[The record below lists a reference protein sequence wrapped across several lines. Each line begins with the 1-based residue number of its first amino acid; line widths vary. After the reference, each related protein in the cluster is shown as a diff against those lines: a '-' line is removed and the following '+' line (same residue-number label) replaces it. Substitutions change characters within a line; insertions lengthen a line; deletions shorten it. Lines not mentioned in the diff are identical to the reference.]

1 MMYLRT
7 FDDMQK
13 SLPFFLLKPARSIY
27 RFLTGLC
34 GFVVAAVIFMYFFK
48 VDETVPAQV
57 VLRPATPVSSVRSMA
72 GGQVVYIGY
81 EDGQIVEQNAL
92 LFQVDTA
99 SVEKELSAL
108 HNQLDST
115 AAELR
120 EYEQLLL
127 AMDTEASDITA
138 KLASAYLF
146 EKENY
151 EISIK
156 ELAAKITREKNKP
169 ESMRI
174 QKQIDELETQS
185 SQLLYEYKTWLNK
198 EAASALR
205 QKESLAAT
213 VKQLESSIADR
224 ERQEQNAVG
233 YAPISGKVLVVK
245 KMNTGDYLLSGE
257 EVIRIVPQKDE
268 SLKADLYVAGSVIPT
283 VSFGNRVEMKFPGLP
298 PSRFGQVSS
307 TVSLI
312 PADAVLDERNYPVFI
327 VQADIQHPVLHDKH
341 GFEAN
346 LIPGMSGEARIITN
360 TCTIMELFLRKL
372 DFIF

>member
-1 MMYLRT
+1 MMYLRS
-7 FDDMQK
+7 FEDMQK

-27 RFLTGLC
+27 WFLTGVC
-34 GFVVAAVIFMYFFK
+34 GFVVAAVMFMCFFK

-57 VLRPATPVSSVRSMA
+57 ILRPATPVSSVRSMA

-99 SVEKELSAL
+99 SIEKELTAL
-108 HNQLDST
+108 HNQLNST

-127 AMDTEASDITA
+127 AMDMGGMDITA

-151 EISIK
+151 EVSIK

-185 SQLLYEYKTWLNK
+185 AQLLNEFQTWLNK

-224 ERQEQNAVG
+224 ERQKQNAVG

-268 SLKADLYVAGSVIPT
+268 SLKADLYVAGSAIPT

-327 VQADIQHPVLHDKH
+327 VQADIPDPVLHDTH
-341 GFEAN
+341 GFDAH
-346 LIPGMSGEARIITN
+346 LIPGMSGDARIITN